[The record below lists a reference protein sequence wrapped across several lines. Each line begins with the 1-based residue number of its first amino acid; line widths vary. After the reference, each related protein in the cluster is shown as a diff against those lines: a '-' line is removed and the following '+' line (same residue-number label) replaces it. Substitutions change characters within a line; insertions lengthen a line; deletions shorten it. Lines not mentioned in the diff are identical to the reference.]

1 MNKRKVVGANP
12 IWEVTMSGNE
22 VVMVKN
28 YYF

>member
-12 IWEVTMSGNE
+12 IWEVTMLGNE

>member
-1 MNKRKVVGANP
+1 MNKRKVVGEKP
-12 IWEVTMSGNE
+12 IWEVTMLGNE